1 MEIKSKFPNEDSFR
15 NFLQS
20 NVSFYTNQ
28 ILSEV
33 GHLEKTYLKAR
44 RDKMFGS
51 ILMLAGALII
61 GGSISILADFIPTLQ
76 AIFVALFFGALSI
89 WSGVKKMIGTTQIIS
104 DFNNKLNEVIF
115 SKIFTIFSLDGSQ
128 VKIAQPDIY
137 NTSDPLNLSSPKN
150 SWYKKLQILSRR
162 FGNKNMTTE
171 QREVMSFLDDSELI
185 TESRNTTV
193 IDDMFNVDVEGNN
206 LFVSELDARHVTG
219 SGKNR
224 RVRRIFHGYFFM
236 LDLTTQLEGKT
247 FVSAESDRA
256 GFAHRGLWSDLL
268 KTTEV
273 KETVLEWNEFEDKL
287 HVATTNETEA
297 RYVLTTN
304 FMSDLYDWWK
314 NKEASIRISF
324 ISNKMYAIYP
334 DKNIRFGK
342 TISKITEK
350 EIGSYLESVGIPM
363 YHALCLVE
371 DVNNSHGQ

>member
-1 MEIKSKFPNEDSFR
+1 MDIKSKFPNEDSFR

-28 ILSEV
+28 IQSEV
-33 GHLEKTYLKAR
+33 GHLEKTYLKAL
-44 RDKMFGS
+44 RDKMLGM

-61 GGSISILADFIPTLQ
+61 GGSISILADFLPTLQ
-76 AIFVALFFGALSI
+76 AIFVALFFGALFI
-89 WSGVKKMIGTTQIIS
+89 WSGVRKITGTTQIIS
-104 DFNNKLNEVIF
+104 DFNIKLNQVIF
-115 SKIFTIFSLDGSQ
+115 SKIFRIFSLDGSL
-128 VKIAQPDIY
+128 VKQ
-137 NTSDPLNLSSPKN
+137 TQSDPYSTSNLLDLSSPKKI
-150 SWYKKLQILSRR
+150 WYKELQILSRR
-162 FGNKNMTTE
+162 FGNQNRTIE
-171 QREVMSFLDDSELI
+171 QSEVMSFLDDSELI
-185 TESRNTTV
+185 TESRNTIV

-206 LFVSELDARHVTG
+206 MFVSELDARHVTG

-224 RVRRIFHGYFFM
+224 RVRHIFHGYFFM
-236 LDLTTQLEGKT
+236 LDLTKQLEGKT
-247 FVSAESDRA
+247 FVSAESDKA
-256 GFAHRGLWSDLL
+256 GFAHLSFFGSDD
-268 KTTEV
+268 KV
-273 KETVLEWNEFEDKL
+273 SETIMEWNEFEDKL

-334 DKNIRFGK
+334 DKKIRIGK
-342 TISKITEK
+342 TIRKITEK
-350 EIGSYLESVGIPM
+350 EIGPYLESVGIPM